1 MKKKFLAVILSLI
14 MVLGS
19 ISVVS
24 ASYVEWSESV
34 SNSSCTVYY
43 DAYCYPGS
51 CTASTWVYTD
61 YTVSSVNASVNMK
74 LYVIPAEYD
83 SIQDEDIKDQLS
95 TLYGS
100 DSDYSSTVNSG
111 LVTAD
116 AQVNHASGD
125 VPQRVES
132 THTVNMV
139 INSND
144 YSSTKG
150 LETH

>member
-1 MKKKFLAVILSLI
+1 MKKKILAVILSLI

-34 SNSSCTVYY
+34 SGSNCMIYY

-51 CTASTWVYTD
+51 CTASTWVYPD
-61 YTVSSVNASVNMK
+61 YTVSSVNASVNMG

-83 SIQDEDIKDQLS
+83 SIQDEDVKDQLS
-95 TLYGS
+95 TLFGS

-111 LVTAD
+111 IVTAD
-116 AQVNHASGD
+116 AEVDCSSGY

-139 INSND
+139 INSNN
-144 YSSTKG
+144 YYSTKG